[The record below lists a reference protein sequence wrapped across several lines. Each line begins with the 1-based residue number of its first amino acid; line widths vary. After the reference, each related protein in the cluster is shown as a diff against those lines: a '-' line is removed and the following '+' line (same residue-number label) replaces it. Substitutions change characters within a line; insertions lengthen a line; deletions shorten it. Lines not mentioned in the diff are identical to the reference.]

1 MDADRVRSYLQVA
14 CAGLG
19 FDIGE
24 VWWMSNDSG
33 TSTVAA
39 IGELYQCLFMLCGV
53 CKMMHLLLFFPLTLH
68 TNPTSLLFILPYRT
82 TLMSI
87 EDNRSNGDS
96 SNNNNGTTN
105 NTSAKPRK
113 RFLQL
118 YTSKAYCN
126 QRSKLVQPH
135 DTDDKDD
142 NDEDS
147 KMSPS
152 SQLAVRN
159 SQTSNPSDEAEH
171 VLSPRIVE
179 AVTHTT
185 QVVWANANST
195 STSLSSTNNNE
206 DDSKNNNGL
215 LGRSDIK
222 LQTAIGMPVGVD
234 QSGNVWVVVMFS
246 PNNVSSTSDAIDYLQ
261 YISKSAGSSSIPCL
275 LPVIG
280 NPPRPQ
286 MGGSGEGG
294 GKGDRK
300 MICNGKSSEDN
311 NNNNI
316 NNNQQLSLVSIKPKS
331 NIPKSHT
338 QNLGDGVTTKF
349 VSFTI
354 NDDDEFDGP
363 TAGEE
368 GKVSQLN
375 GTNSN
380 GRRVAGEERDI
391 DPSLLRNAM
400 KDDWGIPILPDT
412 NSSTTY
418 LSSNNHQQQQ
428 QSQLDAIDSAITDA
442 FDEASY
448 GVWSTIM
455 NSPAANGSSN
465 EKQQQQITTTSTNEI
480 SITASNNESQIMA
493 NNKKM
498 NVIQERLEEF
508 ATAFLGMSV
517 FDVADAWVVQSSS
530 SSITNEING
539 ESLTNNNEAS
549 KMGRELKCLF
559 TVAATNTNPNINT
572 LRHVSSSTTINIGNG
587 AVGKA
592 YSSGYPVWSSVKELI
607 YDTHRQ
613 VTLNNCK
620 IETAFAIPIFSSTTN
635 VNNIDTVIPSCILSC
650 YSLLPAESVPFV
662 INFVQKAVRLLWS
675 GLDNESITPHESV
688 GKELWTN
695 VNPSDL
701 GEMAA
706 DLEMQKEFIGKKRP
720 RGLSFQDVDREKNE
734 QAEPAEIGQV
744 LPSLAPS
751 PLPIEQSMDLP
762 TIDAPPP
769 VPGKGLAPAPLF
781 PNTVQDR
788 SPNAQEFVLLHSG
801 GGNVNG
807 GHWAVQQAVQSVAQ
821 LWDNANNAMMGS
833 TTGGNNINQQLP
845 PPQYQQEQLQ
855 QSQSQQYEM
864 AYVNYDTTNSATVAA
879 QLVQEQITDPMVQQ
893 HQQQQQAIHQN
904 PIPMPPPQTTA
915 AYPPH
920 GVHADDPATIQA
932 NLLEFNAM
940 AAMAQMNNNA
950 NNINQHVGAP
960 LAAAPQMAA
969 AMNPSMNGSAQMNQQ
984 LPVTVG
990 TNHNMNV
997 DEMISAM
1004 IAESEGPSVVTGL
1017 QQCYPATAPSTQQA
1031 HSKSTTGSKPCR
1043 IEGCTDTSLPRRP
1056 YCAKHCGTRLCEKE
1070 GCTKCAQGATRFCIS
1085 HGGGRRCTFPGCDK
1099 GARDKYFCAAHGGG
1113 KRCKN
1118 PGCNK
1123 SAVGG
1128 SNFCTGHGGG
1138 RRCQVPG
1145 CDKSAQSST
1154 KFCVKHGGGKKCQH
1168 PGCTKVSRGR
1178 TLYCAAVRIFLSI
1191 LCLIFEC
1198 VCWYIISYHTYPIKF
1213 STEVVSGVN

>member
-39 IGELYQCLFMLCGV
+39 IGKLYQCLFMLCGV
-53 CKMMHLLLFFPLTLH
+53 CKNDTPSPILSHSVHLSSCHIYCLSY
-68 TNPTSLLFILPYRT
+68 SL
-82 TLMSI
+82 SI
-87 EDNRSNGDS
+87 EDNRSNESDS
-96 SNNNNGTTN
+96 SNSNSTN
-105 NTSAKPRK
+105 NTNNKPRK

-135 DTDDKDD
+135 DTDDKDE
-142 NDEDS
+142 NDKDS
-147 KMSPS
+147 KPS
-152 SQLAVRN
+152 SSTQLAVR
-159 SQTSNPSDEAEH
+159 QSNPSDEAEH

-195 STSLSSTNNNE
+195 TSSTTTNNNN
-206 DDSKNNNGL
+206 NNNGL

-246 PNNVSSTSDAIDYLQ
+246 PNNVQSTTDAIDYLQ

-275 LPVIG
+275 LPVVG
-280 NPPRPQ
+280 NPQ
-286 MGGSGEGG
+286 HNMGGSGEDRSS
-294 GKGDRK
+294 GDRK
-300 MICNGKSSEDN
+300 MICNTKSEEDETTSN
-311 NNNNI
+311 N

-331 NIPKSHT
+331 NIPTSHT
-338 QNLGDGVTTKF
+338 QNLGVGVTAKF
-349 VSFTI
+349 VSFNI
-354 NDDDEFDGP
+354 NDDDIDG

-375 GTNSN
+375 GTNRN
-380 GRRVAGEERDI
+380 GRRLAGEGREV
-391 DPSLLRNAM
+391 DPSSLRNAM
-400 KDDWGIPILPDT
+400 KDDWGIPILPV
-412 NSSTTY
+412 NSNSNHNTFS
-418 LSSNNHQQQQ
+418 SSNQQQQQQQQ

-455 NSPAANGSSN
+455 NSPAANAGGSGSVS
-465 EKQQQQITTTSTNEI
+465 EKQQQQITTTSTTI
-480 SITASNNESQIMA
+480 SNNDSQMAITNESQMA
-493 NNKKM
+493 NTKKM
-498 NVIQERLEEF
+498 KVIQERLEEF

-530 SSITNEING
+530 PITNESNG
-539 ESLTNNNEAS
+539 ESMNNNNEAN

-572 LRHVSSSTTINIGNG
+572 LRQVSSSTTITIGDG

-607 YDTHRQ
+607 YDINRST
-613 VTLNNCK
+613 TLNNCK
-620 IETAFAIPIFSSTTN
+620 IETAFAIPIFSSTGN
-635 VNNIDTVIPSCILSC
+635 HVNIDTINPSCILSC

-675 GLDNESITPHESV
+675 GLDNVNITPHESV
-688 GKELWTN
+688 SKELWTN

-734 QAEPAEIGQV
+734 QAGPAEIGQL

-762 TIDAPPP
+762 TIDASPP
-769 VPGKGLAPAPLF
+769 VGKGLAPAPLF

-801 GGNVNG
+801 SGNVNG

-833 TTGGNNINQQLP
+833 TTGGNTINQQLP

-904 PIPMPPPQTTA
+904 PIPMPQQPQTTA

-940 AAMAQMNNNA
+940 AAMAQMNNNT
-950 NNINQHVGAP
+950 NNINQHFGAP

-969 AMNPSMNGSAQMNQQ
+969 AAKQNIMNGSAHMNQP
-984 LPVTVG
+984 LPMTTG
-990 TNHNMNV
+990 TNHSMSV

-1004 IAESEGPSVVTGL
+1004 IADSEGPSVVAGL
-1017 QQCYPATAPSTQQA
+1017 QQCYPATTPSTQPVT
-1031 HSKSTTGSKPCR
+1031 SRSTTGSKPCR

-1178 TLYCAAVRIFLSI
+1178 TLYCAAVRILF
-1191 LCLIFEC
+1191 CFC
-1198 VCWYIISYHTYPIKF
+1198 YIKSHF
-1213 STEVVSGVN
+1213 